1 MIDCIYKIGQELKEI
16 AAAQIQSES
25 QKEKEMNEVLEGFR
39 IMNMPMDEASY
50 KEFESISLTAA
61 YFDVIVAL
69 IGLIAYGCLFY
80 GVFKEAEKFLLPS
93 LCFIPLDFIRA
104 TCIIIAYS
112 ATIGI
117 NHPLAFALNMVTVV
131 NMVVLVPIWLCIY
144 SYKQELKE
152 EQTYKDG
159 YSMAHAEKI

>member
-1 MIDCIYKIGQELKEI
+1 MG
-16 AAAQIQSES
+16 
-25 QKEKEMNEVLEGFR
+25 GFK
-39 IMNMPMDEASY
+39 IMNMPMDRASY

-80 GVFKEAEKFLLPS
+80 GVFKEAEKFLLPV

-117 NHPLAFALNMVTVV
+117 NHPLAFALNMVA
-131 NMVVLVPIWLCIY
+131 LVPIWLCIY

-152 EQTYKDG
+152 EQTYKDV
-159 YSMAHAEKI
+159 Y